1 MAVNLTKEELKQYD
15 GKDGHKA
22 YVAVDG
28 TVYDVTGVEAWQNGE
43 HHGNLAGQ
51 DLSAVIMNAPHK
63 KSVLN
68 NLPVVGKLV

>member
-1 MAVNLTKEELKQYD
+1 MAVNLTKEEFKQYD

-43 HHGNLAGQ
+43 HHGKPCWSGFV
-51 DLSAVIMNAPHK
+51 SSHHERT
-63 KSVLN
+63 S
-68 NLPVVGKLV
+68 

>member
-1 MAVNLTKEELKQYD
+1 MALDIKKEDLKQYD

-43 HHGNLAGQ
+43 HHGNVAGT
-51 DLSAVIMNAPHK
+51 DLSQVIPNAPHK
-63 KSVLN
+63 KGVLK